1 MSAAITVRVSAH
13 PAELTRDG
21 GVVVSCCS
29 PDSRREVVTVSAV
42 SELAAVAARVA
53 ADYGKPCAVWI
64 GLATRGRKPRGFDAE
79 TSRISRAYWPGAIGG
94 AQ

>member
-21 GVVVSCCS
+21 GVLVSCCS
-29 PDSRREVVTVSAV
+29 PDSRREVVTVGAV
-42 SELAAVAARVA
+42 SELAAVAAKAA
-53 ADYGKPCAVWI
+53 ADYGRPCAVWI
-64 GLATRGRKPRGFDAE
+64 GLAIKGRKPPGFDDE
-79 TSRISRAYWPGAIGG
+79 TGRISRAYYPGAIGG